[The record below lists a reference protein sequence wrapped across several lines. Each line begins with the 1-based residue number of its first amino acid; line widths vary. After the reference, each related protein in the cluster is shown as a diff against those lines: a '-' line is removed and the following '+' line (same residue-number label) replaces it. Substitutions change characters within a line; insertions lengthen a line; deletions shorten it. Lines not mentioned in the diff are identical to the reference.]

1 MDFHL
6 DNFDGPLDLLL
17 HLISKNK
24 VSIYDI
30 PIAEILEQYM
40 AVLHEAEHMDLDV
53 AGDFIAMAA
62 QLVYIKSR
70 MLLPKHEE
78 DEDGEDPRAGL
89 VEMLLE
95 YQRLKSATAFFA
107 EKNETG
113 RDIYVK
119 PPERQDDAPVEYHHT
134 VNDLIRAANKML
146 RRTKRRLPPP
156 VTSFQGIVGREPAPV
171 EVLRVSAHTGEGID
185 ALRERIRGRVSA
197 FAGNSGVGK
206 SSVLNRLDSS
216 FGAEVG
222 AISDKIGRGKHTTRH
237 VELHPIEGGGY
248 IADTPGFSSFET
260 EQMDLVLAED
270 LQYAFPEFEPY
281 IGQCR
286 FTGCAHVKE
295 KGCAVLAAVENGEI
309 AKTRHESY
317 VKLYESVKDLKE
329 WELTK
334 GGTR

>member
-119 PPERQDDAPVEYHHT
+119 PPERQD
-134 VNDLIRAANKML
+134 M
-146 RRTKRRLPPP
+146 RRW
-156 VTSFQGIVGREPAPV
+156 SI
-171 EVLRVSAHTGEGID
+171 
-185 ALRERIRGRVSA
+185 
-197 FAGNSGVGK
+197 
-206 SSVLNRLDSS
+206 
-216 FGAEVG
+216 
-222 AISDKIGRGKHTTRH
+222 TTR
-237 VELHPIEGGGY
+237 
-248 IADTPGFSSFET
+248 
-260 EQMDLVLAED
+260 
-270 LQYAFPEFEPY
+270 
-281 IGQCR
+281 
-286 FTGCAHVKE
+286 
-295 KGCAVLAAVENGEI
+295 
-309 AKTRHESY
+309 
-317 VKLYESVKDLKE
+317 
-329 WELTK
+329 
-334 GGTR
+334 

>member
-1 MDFHL
+1 MIEGIILKGIGGFYYVDTAEGLIECKARGRFRKTVGKPIVGDRVTL
-6 DNFDGPLDLLL
+6 EIQPEDGTGYLQTIAPRKNSLIRPAVANLDL
-17 HLISKNK
+17 
-24 VSIYDI
+24 VV
-30 PIAEILEQYM
+30 
-40 AVLHEAEHMDLDV
+40 AVAS
-53 AGDFIAMAA
+53 AA
-62 QLVYIKSR
+62 
-70 MLLPKHEE
+70 
-78 DEDGEDPRAGL
+78 
-89 VEMLLE
+89 
-95 YQRLKSATAFFA
+95 
-107 EKNETG
+107 
-113 RDIYVK
+113 
-119 PPERQDDAPVEYHHT
+119 
-134 VNDLIRAANKML
+134 
-146 RRTKRRLPPP
+146 PP
-156 VTSFQGIVGREPAPV
+156 VTDPFLIDKVTAIAVHKNMDALVVINKTDANPGDELYETYRKSGI

-222 AISDKIGRGKHTTRH
+222 TISDKIGRGKHTTRH

-281 IGQCR
+281 IGQCK

>member
-1 MDFHL
+1 M
-6 DNFDGPLDLLL
+6 
-17 HLISKNK
+17 
-24 VSIYDI
+24 SIYDI

-70 MLLPKHEE
+70 RNCCRSTRRTRP
-78 DEDGEDPRAGL
+78 GRTRTAGL

-171 EVLRVSAHTGEGID
+171 EGRVTAILKRFLYRMRVPFMRLFDDARNRSEIVATFLAVLELSKTR
-185 ALRERIRGRVSA
+185 RIRLEGD
-197 FAGNSGVGK
+197 G
-206 SSVLNRLDSS
+206 
-216 FGAEVG
+216 EEM
-222 AISDKIGRGKHTTRH
+222 
-237 VELHPIEGGGY
+237 EL
-248 IADTPGFSSFET
+248 
-260 EQMDLVLAED
+260 M
-270 LQYAFPEFEPY
+270 
-281 IGQCR
+281 
-286 FTGCAHVKE
+286 
-295 KGCAVLAAVENGEI
+295 
-309 AKTRHESY
+309 
-317 VKLYESVKDLKE
+317 
-329 WELTK
+329 LTNDNTK
-334 GGTR
+334 

>member
-1 MDFHL
+1 MIEGIILKGIGGFYYVDTAEGLIECKARGRFRKTVGKPIVGDRVTL
-6 DNFDGPLDLLL
+6 EIQPEDGTGYLQTIAPRKNSLIRPAVANLDL
-17 HLISKNK
+17 
-24 VSIYDI
+24 VV
-30 PIAEILEQYM
+30 
-40 AVLHEAEHMDLDV
+40 AVAS
-53 AGDFIAMAA
+53 AA
-62 QLVYIKSR
+62 
-70 MLLPKHEE
+70 
-78 DEDGEDPRAGL
+78 
-89 VEMLLE
+89 
-95 YQRLKSATAFFA
+95 
-107 EKNETG
+107 
-113 RDIYVK
+113 
-119 PPERQDDAPVEYHHT
+119 
-134 VNDLIRAANKML
+134 
-146 RRTKRRLPPP
+146 PP
-156 VTSFQGIVGREPAPV
+156 VTDPFLIDKVTAIAVHKNMDALVVINKTDANPGDELYETYRRSGI

-216 FGAEVG
+216 FDAEVG

-237 VELHPIEGGGY
+237 EELHPIEGGGY

-281 IGQCR
+281 IGQCK

-295 KGCAVLAAVENGEI
+295 KGCAILAAVENGEI

>member
-78 DEDGEDPRAGL
+78 DEAGEDPRAGL

-119 PPERQDDAPVEYHHT
+119 PP
-134 VNDLIRAANKML
+134 
-146 RRTKRRLPPP
+146 
-156 VTSFQGIVGREPAPV
+156 
-171 EVLRVSAHTGEGID
+171 
-185 ALRERIRGRVSA
+185 
-197 FAGNSGVGK
+197 
-206 SSVLNRLDSS
+206 
-216 FGAEVG
+216 
-222 AISDKIGRGKHTTRH
+222 
-237 VELHPIEGGGY
+237 
-248 IADTPGFSSFET
+248 
-260 EQMDLVLAED
+260 
-270 LQYAFPEFEPY
+270 
-281 IGQCR
+281 
-286 FTGCAHVKE
+286 
-295 KGCAVLAAVENGEI
+295 
-309 AKTRHESY
+309 
-317 VKLYESVKDLKE
+317 
-329 WELTK
+329 
-334 GGTR
+334 

>member
-1 MDFHL
+1 MIEGIILKGIGGFYYVDTAEGLIECKARGRFRKTVGKPIVGDRVTL
-6 DNFDGPLDLLL
+6 EIQPEDGTGYLQTIAPRKNSLIRPAVANLDL
-17 HLISKNK
+17 
-24 VSIYDI
+24 VV
-30 PIAEILEQYM
+30 
-40 AVLHEAEHMDLDV
+40 AVAS
-53 AGDFIAMAA
+53 AA
-62 QLVYIKSR
+62 
-70 MLLPKHEE
+70 
-78 DEDGEDPRAGL
+78 
-89 VEMLLE
+89 
-95 YQRLKSATAFFA
+95 
-107 EKNETG
+107 
-113 RDIYVK
+113 
-119 PPERQDDAPVEYHHT
+119 
-134 VNDLIRAANKML
+134 
-146 RRTKRRLPPP
+146 PP
-156 VTSFQGIVGREPAPV
+156 VTDPFLIDKVTAIAVHKNMDALVVINKTDANPGDELYETYRKSGI

-222 AISDKIGRGKHTTRH
+222 TISDKIGRGKHTTRH

-281 IGQCR
+281 IGQCK

-295 KGCAVLAAVENGEI
+295 KGCAVLAAVEAGEI

>member
-1 MDFHL
+1 MIEGIILKGIGGFYYVDTAEGLIECKARGRFRKTVGKPIVGDRVTL
-6 DNFDGPLDLLL
+6 EIQPEDGTGYLQTIAPRKNSLIRPAVANLDL
-17 HLISKNK
+17 
-24 VSIYDI
+24 VV
-30 PIAEILEQYM
+30 
-40 AVLHEAEHMDLDV
+40 AVAS
-53 AGDFIAMAA
+53 AA
-62 QLVYIKSR
+62 
-70 MLLPKHEE
+70 
-78 DEDGEDPRAGL
+78 
-89 VEMLLE
+89 
-95 YQRLKSATAFFA
+95 
-107 EKNETG
+107 
-113 RDIYVK
+113 
-119 PPERQDDAPVEYHHT
+119 
-134 VNDLIRAANKML
+134 
-146 RRTKRRLPPP
+146 PP
-156 VTSFQGIVGREPAPV
+156 VTDPFLIDKVTAIAVHKNMDALVVINKTDVNPGDELYETYRKSGI
-171 EVLRVSAHTGEGID
+171 EVLRVSAHT
-185 ALRERIRGRVSA
+185 
-197 FAGNSGVGK
+197 
-206 SSVLNRLDSS
+206 
-216 FGAEVG
+216 GAEVG

-281 IGQCR
+281 IGQCK

>member
-1 MDFHL
+1 MIEGIILKGIGGFYYVDTAEGLIECKARGRFRKTVGKPIVGDRVTL
-6 DNFDGPLDLLL
+6 EIQPEDGTGYLQTIAPRKNSLIRPAVANLDL
-17 HLISKNK
+17 
-24 VSIYDI
+24 VV
-30 PIAEILEQYM
+30 
-40 AVLHEAEHMDLDV
+40 AVAS
-53 AGDFIAMAA
+53 AA
-62 QLVYIKSR
+62 
-70 MLLPKHEE
+70 
-78 DEDGEDPRAGL
+78 
-89 VEMLLE
+89 
-95 YQRLKSATAFFA
+95 
-107 EKNETG
+107 
-113 RDIYVK
+113 
-119 PPERQDDAPVEYHHT
+119 
-134 VNDLIRAANKML
+134 
-146 RRTKRRLPPP
+146 PP
-156 VTSFQGIVGREPAPV
+156 VTDPFLIDKVTAIAVHKNMDALVVINKTDANPGDELYETYRRSGI

-222 AISDKIGRGKHTTRH
+222 AISDKIGRGTHTTRH

-281 IGQCR
+281 IGQCK

>member
-156 VTSFQGIVGREPAPV
+156 VTSFQGIVGAGACTGRGTRHRNPQTLSVPDARAVYAAVRRCEKPLGDCGYLLA
-171 EVLRVSAHTGEGID
+171 VLELSKTR
-185 ALRERIRGRVSA
+185 RIRLEGD
-197 FAGNSGVGK
+197 G
-206 SSVLNRLDSS
+206 
-216 FGAEVG
+216 EEM
-222 AISDKIGRGKHTTRH
+222 
-237 VELHPIEGGGY
+237 EL
-248 IADTPGFSSFET
+248 
-260 EQMDLVLAED
+260 M
-270 LQYAFPEFEPY
+270 
-281 IGQCR
+281 
-286 FTGCAHVKE
+286 
-295 KGCAVLAAVENGEI
+295 
-309 AKTRHESY
+309 
-317 VKLYESVKDLKE
+317 
-329 WELTK
+329 LTNDNTK
-334 GGTR
+334 